1 MKILLR
7 LALIF
12 IFLGISFAA
21 AVYVEIPYNINT
33 KGVIMPVREWR
44 LDRLPDGTI
53 LNTEKNNLTNKIA
66 YFSVLEFQRGDH
78 AEFMVNENIF
88 SAGNINAGD
97 TVGYIRSWEEERR
110 LITLTGALEEQE
122 KLLDVSLSGEKQEE
136 INAAMQKLILAEKEY
151 ETQKRLVARMEAL
164 HRTGVIADEDWDMA
178 LNDYLVKEQNMN
190 IARSVIEVVSTGSK
204 PEEQELIRATIRNYR
219 RQIGQTQNRIDA
231 FNIIAPFSG
240 TIIRQQMTLEDTESI
255 IRVGDMERL
264 TVTLPVDLYQ
274 LAYIES
280 DSPVILRINSGR
292 RTYSARVIGFD
303 NTVQFMEQ
311 RQNVFVTAIIE
322 EETERFMPNMLVQA
336 QIICGE
342 VSAWDYVRR
351 MFKVIFEN

>member
-7 LALIF
+7 LALILL
-12 IFLGISFAA
+12 FLGVSFAA

-33 KGVIMPVREWR
+33 KGVVSPVREWR

-53 LNTEKNNLTNKIA
+53 INTEKNNFTNKIA

-78 AEFMVNENIF
+78 AEFIVNEDLFTGRTVNK
-88 SAGNINAGD
+88 GD

-110 LITLTGALEEQE
+110 LINLTGALEEQE
-122 KLLDVSLSGEKQEE
+122 KRLEVSLSGEKQEE
-136 INAAMQKLILAEKEY
+136 INAATERLILAEKEY

-164 HRTGVIADEDWDMA
+164 HKTGVIADEDWDRA

-204 PEEQELIRATIRNYR
+204 PEEQELIRAMIRNYQ

-231 FNIIAPFSG
+231 FNILAPFSG

-264 TVTLPVDLYQ
+264 TVTLPVELYQ
-274 LAYIES
+274 LAYIENGN
-280 DSPVILRINSGR
+280 PVVLRVNAGR
-292 RTYSARVIGFD
+292 RTYNARVIGFD
-303 NTVQFMEQ
+303 NTVQFMDQ

-322 EETERFMPNMLVQA
+322 EETERFIPNMLVQA

-351 MFKVIFEN
+351 MFKLIFEN